1 MDKRIEKIVEWIKEY
16 AGNAKKETLVVG
28 ISGGVDS
35 ALTSTLCCMTGLDVY
50 AVTMPLRSGKGD
62 YKKAMNHLGWL
73 EDRFPERVHCWTIP
87 LERSLSGLEEVL
99 HVENFKNA
107 HASANTKSRLR
118 MTCLYHIAGC
128 VDGLVV
134 GTGNKVEDFG
144 VGFFTKWGD
153 GGVDLSPIGDLFK
166 SEVRELALSLGIDEE
181 IVLQAPTD
189 GLWED
194 GRTDEDQLQMSYEDL
209 EKCMRGEYV
218 EEEKRARY
226 EALRKANR
234 HKMEAI
240 PVCMM
245 DGQEFA
251 NDRI

>member
-1 MDKRIEKIVEWIKEY
+1 MDKRIKRIVEWIEGY
-16 AGNAKKETLVVG
+16 AENAGKETLVVG
-28 ISGGVDS
+28 VSGGVDS
-35 ALTSTLCCMTGLDVY
+35 ALTSTLCCMTGLEVY
-50 AVTMPLRSGKGD
+50 AVTMPVRSSRDDHKN
-62 YKKAMNHLGWL
+62 AVQHLNWL
-73 EDRFPERVHCWTIP
+73 SDRFPERVHSVVIP
-87 LERSLSGLEEVL
+87 LERSLRGMEEVL
-99 HVENFKNA
+99 HAEDFEYR

-118 MTCLYHIAGC
+118 MTCLYHIAAC
-128 VDGLVV
+128 MDGLVV

-153 GGVDLSPIGDLFK
+153 GGVDISPIGDLFK
-166 SEVRELALSLGIDEE
+166 SEVQDLALVLGIDEE

-218 EEEKRARY
+218 GEEKMGRY

-234 HKMEAI
+234 HKMEPI

-245 DGQEFA
+245 EDWDF
-251 NDRI
+251 

>member
-1 MDKRIEKIVEWIKEY
+1 MDKRIERIVDWIEGY
-16 AGNAKKETLVVG
+16 AENAGKETLVVG
-28 ISGGVDS
+28 VSGGVDS

-50 AVTMPLRSGKGD
+50 AVTMPVRSGRKD
-62 YKKAMNHLGWL
+62 HKNAVQHLSWL
-73 EDRFPERVHCWTIP
+73 SDRFPARVHPVVIP
-87 LERSLSGLEEVL
+87 LERSFKGMEEVL
-99 HVENFKNA
+99 HAEDFWYR

-118 MTCLYHIAGC
+118 MTCLYHIAAC
-128 VDGLVV
+128 MDGLVV

-166 SEVRELALSLGIDEE
+166 SEVQDLALVLGIDEE

-218 EEEKRARY
+218 GEEKMARY

-234 HKMEAI
+234 HKMEPI

-245 DGQEFA
+245 EDWDF
-251 NDRI
+251 

>member
-1 MDKRIEKIVEWIKEY
+1 MDKRIERIVEWIEGY
-16 AGNAKKETLVVG
+16 AENAGKETLVVG
-28 ISGGVDS
+28 VSGGVDS

-50 AVTMPLRSGKGD
+50 AVTMPLRSGKDGH
-62 YKKAMNHLGWL
+62 KKAMNHLGWL
-73 EDRFPERVHCWTIP
+73 EDRFPERVHSVVIP
-87 LERSLSGLEEVL
+87 LERSLRGMEEVL
-99 HVENFKNA
+99 HAEDFEYR

-118 MTCLYHIAGC
+118 MVCLYHIASC
-128 VDGLVV
+128 MDGLVV

-166 SEVRELALSLGIDEE
+166 SEVQDLALVLGIDEE

-218 EEEKRARY
+218 GEEKMARY
-226 EALRKANR
+226 EAIRKANR
-234 HKMEAI
+234 HKMEPI

-245 DGQEFA
+245 EDWDF
-251 NDRI
+251 

>member
-1 MDKRIEKIVEWIKEY
+1 MDKRIERIVEWIEGY
-16 AGNAKKETLVVG
+16 AENAGKETLVVG
-28 ISGGVDS
+28 VSGGVDS
-35 ALTSTLCCMTGLDVY
+35 ALTSTLCCMTGLEVY
-50 AVTMPLRSGKGD
+50 AVTMPLRSGRND
-62 YKKAMNHLGWL
+62 HMKAVQHLSWL
-73 EDRFPERVHCWTIP
+73 SDRFPERVHSVVIP
-87 LERSLSGLEEVL
+87 LERSFNEFGKVL
-99 HVENFKNA
+99 QMEDFGPYA

-118 MTCLYHIAGC
+118 MTCLYHIAAC
-128 VDGLVV
+128 MDGLVV

-153 GGVDLSPIGDLFK
+153 GGVDISPIGDLFK
-166 SEVRELALSLGIDEE
+166 SEVQYLAMVLGIYEE
-181 IVLQAPTD
+181 SVLQPPTD

-218 EEEKRARY
+218 GEEKMARY

-234 HKMEAI
+234 HKMEPI

-245 DGQEFA
+245 EDWDF
-251 NDRI
+251 

>member
-1 MDKRIEKIVEWIKEY
+1 MHS
-16 AGNAKKETLVVG
+16 VV
-28 ISGGVDS
+28 
-35 ALTSTLCCMTGLDVY
+35 
-50 AVTMPLRSGKGD
+50 
-62 YKKAMNHLGWL
+62 
-73 EDRFPERVHCWTIP
+73 IP
-87 LERSLSGLEEVL
+87 LEKSLRGREEVL
-99 HVENFKNA
+99 HVEDFDNA

-118 MTCLYHIAGC
+118 MVCLYHIAAC
-128 VDGLVV
+128 MDGLVV

-166 SEVRELALSLGIDEE
+166 SEVQDLALSLGIDEE

-218 EEEKRARY
+218 GEEKMERY

-234 HKMEAI
+234 HKMEPI

-245 DGQEFA
+245 EDWDF
-251 NDRI
+251 

>member
-1 MDKRIEKIVEWIKEY
+1 MK
-16 AGNAKKETLVVG
+16 
-28 ISGGVDS
+28 
-35 ALTSTLCCMTGLDVY
+35 
-50 AVTMPLRSGKGD
+50 AVH
-62 YKKAMNHLGWL
+62 HLSWL
-73 EDRFPERVHCWTIP
+73 SDRFPERVHSVVIP
-87 LERSLSGLEEVL
+87 LERSFNEFEKVLQLEDFE
-99 HVENFKNA
+99 NA

-118 MTCLYHIAGC
+118 MVCLYHIAAC
-128 VDGLVV
+128 MDGLVV

-166 SEVRELALSLGIDEE
+166 SEVQDLALSLGIDEG
-181 IVLQAPTD
+181 IALQAPTD

-218 EEEKRARY
+218 GEGKMARY
-226 EALRKANR
+226 EAIRKANG

-245 DGQEFA
+245 EDWEF
-251 NDRI
+251 

>member
-1 MDKRIEKIVEWIKEY
+1 MDKRIERIVEWIEGY
-16 AGNAKKETLVVG
+16 AENAGKETLVVG
-28 ISGGVDS
+28 VSGGVDS
-35 ALTSTLCCMTGLDVY
+35 ALTSTLCCMTGLEVY
-50 AVTMPLRSGKGD
+50 AVTMPLRSGMKD
-62 YKKAMNHLGWL
+62 HKKALSHLNWL
-73 EDRFPERVHCWTIP
+73 SDRFPERVHSVVMQ
-87 LERSLSGLEEVL
+87 LEKPFHEFSKVMQMEDFGPYT
-99 HVENFKNA
+99 

-118 MTCLYHIAGC
+118 MTCLYHIAAC
-128 VDGLVV
+128 MDGLVV

-153 GGVDLSPIGDLFK
+153 GGVDISPIGDLFK
-166 SEVRELALSLGIDEE
+166 SEVQDLALVLGIDEE

-218 EEEKRARY
+218 GEEKMARY

-234 HKMEAI
+234 HKMEPI

-245 DGQEFA
+245 EEWDF
-251 NDRI
+251 